1 MNRTPSVH
9 LRLLGGFELQWDDA
23 RESPPLGR
31 KVRALLACLALPP
44 GKVWPREKLMALL
57 WSDRGEEQARASL
70 RQALAELRRCL
81 GEPSPLQTSHDTIA
95 LDPTMISVDAVVFEQ
110 LTKTDKVGE
119 AAALYLGPLLDGHG
133 VRDDGFEEWLRIEQT
148 RLHHLAVST
157 LDRHANAERGDR
169 AIHAARWLLQLDP
182 LREASHRLLMR
193 LHANAGQRAE
203 ALQQYQQ
210 CRDLLQ
216 RELRAGPQ
224 AETERLHRQILDEAE
239 VAPGETETAPADGA
253 RTVDGRPSIAVR
265 RFSNMSEEPDRQYFS
280 DGITEDIITELSR
293 YRSLFVIA
301 RPFELDTTRRRL
313 AVRYVVEGSVR
324 RAGGRLRVTAQLIDG
339 DTGAHLWAERYNR
352 DIEDVFAVQEEIAR
366 TIATTLEGRVAA
378 SGIAAAKRKP
388 TRELAA
394 YDCFLRGRERDAYF
408 DLAGAEVF
416 YAQATALDPDYVHAH
431 AQRALALTVLYWLH
445 QDPEMLRKG
454 ETAARTALALDDHDG
469 TSHEAMGY
477 VALHQ
482 RRFELAGIHFERA
495 VSLNSNDIYIAA
507 DHANWLTRTGRPTEA
522 LQRLDEAMRRDPFS
536 PTWLWEM
543 RSNALFHLGRYEEA
557 IAALR
562 AMSTLHPWHFAH
574 LAAAYAHLGRL
585 ADAHRELAN
594 FLQAKPGATVAQV
607 AVAEPYQTSALLTPL
622 LSGLRKAGLAG

>member
-1 MNRTPSVH
+1 MSRTPSVH
-9 LRLLGGFELQWDDA
+9 LRLLGGFELKGDDGRDCA
-23 RESPPLGR
+23 PLGR
-31 KVRALLACLALPP
+31 KVRALLACLALPA
-44 GKVWPREKLMALL
+44 GKAWPREKLMALL

-81 GEPSPLQTSHDTIA
+81 GEPSPLQTSHDTVA
-95 LDPTMISVDAVVFEQ
+95 LDPAMISVDAVAFEQ
-110 LTKTDKVGE
+110 LAKADKVGE
-119 AAALYLGPLLDGHG
+119 AVALYLGPLLDGHG
-133 VRDDGFEEWLRIEQT
+133 VRDDSFEEWLRFERT
-148 RLHHLAVST
+148 RLHHLAVGT
-157 LDRHANAERGDR
+157 LDRHANAERGDK
-169 AIHAARWLLQLDP
+169 AIQVAQRLLQLDP

-193 LHANAGQRAE
+193 LYAGAGQRAE
-203 ALQQYQQ
+203 ALRQYQQ
-210 CRDLLQ
+210 CRDLLHH
-216 RELRAGPQ
+216 ELKASPQ
-224 AETERLHRQILDEAE
+224 AETERLHREILDEPA
-239 VAPGETETAPADGA
+239 APGGADATTGEDA
-253 RTVDGRPSIAVR
+253 RAVDGRPSIAVR
-265 RFSNMSEEPDRQYFS
+265 RFTNMSEEPDRQYFS

-301 RPFELDTTRRRL
+301 RPFELDAMRRRL

-324 RAGGRLRVTAQLIDG
+324 RAGERLRVTAQLIDG
-339 DTGAHLWAERYNR
+339 VTGAHLWAERYDR

-388 TRELAA
+388 TTELAA

-416 YAQATALDPDYVHAH
+416 YAQATALDPSYVHAH
-431 AQRALALTVLYWLH
+431 AQRAMALTVLYWLH

-454 ETAARTALALDDHDG
+454 EASARAALALDDHDG
-469 TSHEAMGY
+469 MSHEAMGY

-495 VSLNSNDIYIAA
+495 VSLNPNDIYIAA

-543 RSNALFHLGRYEEA
+543 RSNALFHLGRYEES

-574 LAAAYAHLGRL
+574 LAAAYAQAGKL
-585 ADAHRELAN
+585 ADAQRELAT
-594 FLQAKPGATVAQV
+594 FLQVKPGATVAQV
-607 AVAEPYQTSALLTPL
+607 AAAEPYETPALLEPL
-622 LSGLRKAGLAG
+622 LNGLRKAGLAE

>member
-1 MNRTPSVH
+1 MSRTPSAH
-9 LRLLGGFELQWDDA
+9 LRLLGGFELQWDDGRDGA
-23 RESPPLGR
+23 PLGR

-44 GKVWPREKLMALL
+44 GKSWPREKLMALL

-95 LDPTMISVDAVVFEQ
+95 VDPAMISVDAVAFEQ
-110 LTKTDKVGE
+110 LAKADKVGE
-119 AAALYLGPLLDGHG
+119 AVALYLGPLLDGHG
-133 VRDDGFEEWLRIEQT
+133 VRDDGFEEWLRMERT

-157 LDRHANAERGDR
+157 LDRHANAQRGDK
-169 AIHAARWLLQLDP
+169 AIGTAQRLLQLDP

-193 LHANAGQRAE
+193 LYAGAGQRAE
-203 ALQQYQQ
+203 ALRQYQQ
-210 CRDLLQ
+210 CRDLLHC
-216 RELRAGPQ
+216 ELKASPQ
-224 AETERLHRQILDEAE
+224 AETERLHREILDEPM
-239 VAPGETETAPADGA
+239 APGGTDAATTEDA
-253 RTVDGRPSIAVR
+253 RAVDGRPSIAVR
-265 RFSNMSEEPDRQYFS
+265 RFTNMSEEPDRQYFS
-280 DGITEDIITELSR
+280 DGISEDIVTELSR

-301 RPFELDTTRRRL
+301 RPFELDTMRRRL

-324 RAGGRLRVTAQLIDG
+324 RAGRRLRVTAQLIDG
-339 DTGAHLWAERYNR
+339 VTTAHLWAERYDR
-352 DIEDVFAVQEEIAR
+352 DIEDVFALQEEIAR

-416 YAQATALDPDYVHAH
+416 YAQATALDPSYVHAH

-454 ETAARTALALDDHDG
+454 ESSARTALALDDHDG
-469 TSHEAMGY
+469 MSHEAMGY

-495 VSLNSNDIYIAA
+495 VSLNPNDIYIAA
-507 DHANWLTRTGRPTEA
+507 DHANWLTRTGRPADA
-522 LQRLDEAMRRDPFS
+522 LQRLDQAMRRDPFS

-543 RSNALFHLGRYEEA
+543 RSNALFHLGRYQEA

-574 LAAAYAHLGRL
+574 LAAAYAHAGQLGEAR
-585 ADAHRELAN
+585 RELAI
-594 FLQAKPGATVAQV
+594 FLRAKPGATVAQF
-607 AVAEPYQTSALLTPL
+607 AAAEPYETSTLIEPL
-622 LSGLRKAGLAG
+622 LNGLRKAGLAE